1 VAVAWQKIKG
11 NFKGKGGYNRFRE
24 YMVGGMLQGLCEG
37 TAEEDPTEGTWW
49 ESAVEKVKSQGAVQQ
64 GHSSSFKRR
73 TSVPSSVGL
82 RVGLD
87 FGAGTQSARPL
98 VEQCGFLY
106 IPIDIKRWVYSAR
119 LGGWV
124 ENVVLDLSKG
134 TGESEDMWSRIRQA
148 VLEQWGIALGAQL
161 VTVGMIWMSPLCRT
175 FRW

>member
-1 VAVAWQKIKG
+1 MIQLTAEVVAVAWQKIKG

-49 ESAVEKVKSQGAVQQ
+49 ESAVEKVRSQGAAPQD
-64 GHSSSFKRR
+64 HSGSFRR
-73 TSVPSSVGL
+73 QTRVPSNVGL

-87 FGAGTQSARPL
+87 FGAGTQSARSL

-106 IPIDIKRWVYSAR
+106 IPIDIKRWLYSAH

-134 TGESEDMWSRIRQA
+134 TGEPEDMWSRIRQA
-148 VLEQWGIALGAQL
+148 VPLPPPSAVSRALL
-161 VTVGMIWMSPLCRT
+161 RCPPDS
-175 FRW
+175 